1 MGLLAMK
8 RRAATLLMGIL
19 VGFVLGLDPALAQSQ
34 SILVGAAVSLQPAL
48 TEIDALFTAAYP
60 DIKVEYNFA
69 NSGFI
74 QQQVQQGAPLDVVF
88 FAAASFMDSLENENL
103 LVKGSRRDILSNR
116 MALIVPADGESTLE
130 DFADLVAEEIRV
142 LSIGDLQAM
151 PAGRYAQEILTEAG
165 VFEALRPKM
174 VFASTVREILTAV
187 EQGNADAGI
196 LFTSDA
202 QLSDR
207 VRVVATADPITPI
220 VYPAALVRDTPAAQ
234 TYLEFLT
241 TEEAEA
247 VFLEFG
253 FIRL

>member
-1 MGLLAMK
+1 MK
-8 RRAATLLMGIL
+8 RRAALLLTGIL
-19 VGFVLGLDPALAQSQ
+19 TAAALFLVGDPTLAQSQ

-48 TEIDALFTAAYP
+48 TKIDELFKAAHP
-60 DIKVEYNFA
+60 DIQIEYNFA

-74 QQQVQQGAPLDVVF
+74 QQQVEQGAPVDVVF
-88 FAAASFMDSLENENL
+88 FAAASFMNSLEDGNL
-103 LVKGSRRDILSNR
+103 LVAGSRRDLLSNR
-116 MALIVPADGESTLE
+116 MALIVPADSDATIE
-130 DFADLVAEEIRV
+130 DFTGLTTDEIQI

-151 PAGRYAQEILTEAG
+151 PAGRYAEEILTEVG
-165 VFEALRPKM
+165 VFEELRPKM

-202 QLSDR
+202 QLSDQ
-207 VRVVATADPITPI
+207 VRVVATADPLTPI
-220 VYPAALVRDTPAAQ
+220 VYPAALVRDTPAARA
-234 TYLEFLT
+234 YLEFLT

-247 VFLEFG
+247 VFLEYG

>member
-1 MGLLAMK
+1 MLLI
-8 RRAATLLMGIL
+8 GIL
-19 VGFVLGLDPALAQSQ
+19 VGFTLGLDPALAQSQ

-69 NSGFI
+69 SSGFI

-88 FAAASFMDSLENENL
+88 FAAASFMNSLENENL

-116 MALIVPADGESTLE
+116 MALIVPANARTPSHWREQTKVQ

-220 VYPAALVRDTPAAQ
+220 VYPAALVRDTPAGQ

-247 VFLEFG
+247 VFLEYG

>member
-1 MGLLAMK
+1 MK
-8 RRAATLLMGIL
+8 RRAVLLLAGIL
-19 VGFVLGLDPALAQSQ
+19 AAVTSVLAGDLALTQTQ

-48 TEIDALFTAAYP
+48 TEIDALFKAVHP

-69 NSGFI
+69 NSGSL
-74 QQQVQQGAPLDVVF
+74 QQQVEQGAPLDVVF
-88 FAAASFMDSLENENL
+88 FAAASFMNSLEEQNL

-116 MALIVPADGESTLE
+116 MALIVPADSDTSLE
-130 DFADLVAEEIRV
+130 DFAGLTAEEIQI

-151 PAGRYAQEILTEAG
+151 PAGRYAEEILTQAE
-165 VFEALRPKM
+165 VFEELRTKM

-187 EQGNADAGI
+187 EEGNADAGI

-207 VRVVATADPITPI
+207 VRVVATADPVTPI
-220 VYPAALVRDTPAAQ
+220 VYPAALVRDTPAARA
-234 TYLEFLT
+234 YLEFLT
-241 TEEAEA
+241 TAEAGA
-247 VFLEFG
+247 VFLGYG

>member
-1 MGLLAMK
+1 MK
-8 RRAATLLMGIL
+8 RRAALLLAGIL
-19 VGFVLGLDPALAQSQ
+19 AVVAPILGLDPVLAQSQ

-48 TEIDALFTAAYP
+48 TEIDALFRAAHP

-69 NSGFI
+69 NSGSI
-74 QQQVQQGAPLDVVF
+74 QQQVEQGAPVDVVF
-88 FAAASFMDSLENENL
+88 FAAASFMNSLEDGNL
-103 LVKGSRRDILSNR
+103 LVKGSRQDILTNC
-116 MALIVPADGESTLE
+116 MALIVPADSDSTLE
-130 DFADLVAEEIRV
+130 DFAGLTAVEIQI

-151 PAGRYAQEILTEAG
+151 PAGRYAEEILTEVG
-165 VFEALRPKM
+165 VFEELRPKM

-202 QLSDR
+202 QLSDQ
-207 VRVVATADPITPI
+207 VRVVATADPVTPI
-220 VYPAALVRDTPAAQ
+220 VYPAALVRDTPAARA
-234 TYLEFLT
+234 YLEFLT

-247 VFLEFG
+247 VFLEYG